1 MALDRHNI
9 VKKDFPLGMRGY
21 DPDAV
26 DAHLSGL
33 ADEIAAFKEEARRRN
48 DTVAASASDRVRAI
62 VEAAEQSAAEINR
75 AAEDDAREIRD
86 EATHEA
92 NATREN
98 AEREAREYL
107 DKVSA
112 STNAMMERLSAME
125 QEMNAMVETV
135 RTGSGRLNADLQQL
149 ESGLSDVSSAIA
161 PRPQF
166 VPDEPAAA
174 GLSTP
179 AADLY
184 EPAPVHEPEPQQDLG
199 EAPAGSEELQEPQFG
214 GRWSPQPLV
223 ENPGGDTPEAEAP
236 EPEAPAAES
245 APEPEAA
252 ELHSVVGDGGHSNGF
267 DQPQPVQ
274 QGPDAEGARLIAL
287 NMALNGTPREETAR
301 YLSENFHL
309 SDAGGLLDEVYAS
322 VES

>member
-1 MALDRHNI
+1 VALERHNI
-9 VKKDFPLGMRGY
+9 EKKDFPLGMRGY

-33 ADEIAAFKEEARRRN
+33 ADEIAAFKEEARRRS

-75 AAEDDAREIRD
+75 AAEDDAREIRE
-86 EATHEA
+86 EATSEA

-98 AEREAREYL
+98 AQREAREYL

-125 QEMNAMVETV
+125 EEMNGMVESV

-149 ESGLSDVSSAIA
+149 ESGLSEVSSAIA
-161 PRPQF
+161 PRPEF
-166 VPDEPAAA
+166 VPDEPAAPSSA
-174 GLSTP
+174 APS
-179 AADLY
+179 ADLY
-184 EPAPVHEPEPQQDLG
+184 EPAPGQEPGGREPVHDAGETHSEPD
-199 EAPAGSEELQEPQFG
+199 ELQEPRFG
-214 GRWSPQPLV
+214 GRWTPEPLV
-223 ENPGGDTPEAEAP
+223 ESPGAEAP
-236 EPEAPAAES
+236 AADAPAAES

-252 ELHSVVGDGGHSNGF
+252 ELHSVIGDGGHNGF
-267 DQPQPVQ
+267 DQPEPAQHSA
-274 QGPDAEGARLIAL
+274 DAEGARLIAL

>member
-9 VKKDFPLGMRGY
+9 EKKDFPLGMRGY

-26 DAHLSGL
+26 DAHLSAL
-33 ADEIAAFKEEARRRN
+33 ADEVATFKEDARRRS

-62 VEAAEQSAAEINR
+62 VEAAEQSAAEIHR

-86 EATHEA
+86 EASSEA
-92 NATREN
+92 NSTRES
-98 AEREAREYL
+98 AHREAREYL
-107 DKVSA
+107 DKVTA
-112 STNAMMERLSAME
+112 STNAMRERLTAME
-125 QEMNAMVETV
+125 QEMNAMIETV
-135 RTGSGRLNADLQQL
+135 RAGSDRLAADLREL
-149 ESGLSDVSSAIA
+149 ETGLTEVSGAIA
-161 PRPQF
+161 PRPEC
-166 VPDEPAAA
+166 VPDEAAA
-174 GLSTP
+174 PGAAEP
-179 AADLY
+179 AADLH
-184 EPAPVHEPEPQQDLG
+184 EPDVPAPLHDAG
-199 EAPAGSEELQEPQFG
+199 ETHAESDELQEPQFA

-223 ENPGGDTPEAEAP
+223 EGTDAET
-236 EPEAPAAES
+236 PAAETTAAEA

-252 ELHSVVGDGGHSNGF
+252 ALESVAGEGSHGNGF
-267 DQPQPVQ
+267 DQPQPAH
-274 QGPDAEGARLIAL
+274 QGGDAEGARLIAL

>member
-9 VKKDFPLGMRGY
+9 EKKDFPLGMRGY
-21 DPDAV
+21 DPEAV

-33 ADEIAAFKEEARRRN
+33 ADEIAAFKEEARRRS
-48 DTVAASASDRVRAI
+48 DTVAASASERVRAI

-75 AAEDDAREIRD
+75 AAEDDAREIRE
-86 EATHEA
+86 EATNEA

-98 AEREAREYL
+98 AQREAREYL
-107 DKVSA
+107 DKVST
-112 STNAMMERLSAME
+112 STNAMMERLSTME
-125 QEMNAMVETV
+125 QEMNAMVESV
-135 RTGSGRLNADLQQL
+135 RTGSGRLNDDLHQL
-149 ESGLSDVSSAIA
+149 ESGLSDVSGAIA
-161 PRPQF
+161 PRPEF
-166 VPDEPAAA
+166 VPDEPAEPSLAA
-174 GLSTP
+174 SQTDLHEPAAVDEPGGRDPVSDAGETP
-179 AADLY
+179 AESDEAQ
-184 EPAPVHEPEPQQDLG
+184 ESRFGGRWTPEPLVEHTG
-199 EAPAGSEELQEPQFG
+199 GETAAAEAPAG
-214 GRWSPQPLV
+214 
-223 ENPGGDTPEAEAP
+223 EA
-236 EPEAPAAES
+236 

-267 DQPQPVQ
+267 DQPEPMQH
-274 QGPDAEGARLIAL
+274 GPDAEGARLIAL